1 MSRLTAYINKS
12 PETVV
17 IDGKEYQLN
26 GNHKICLLTMFAVWD
41 KELLPHE
48 KADIIMENMYN
59 EPYPEN
65 TDEAVRLA
73 LKYIMQNRT
82 DEEIERDSNNP
93 VVLDFEQ
100 DGQLIYDALFS
111 NGTDLDKSDT
121 TFWQLMSLLRELP
134 EDCMLRQIIRWRT
147 TPSSKLTKEDWKA
160 INKIGVDVVFINQD
174 KYKDRDVD
182 DETAR
187 KIAEYEKYLNGE

>member
-1 MSRLTAYINKS
+1 MSRLTRYQHSS
-12 PETVV
+12 PEAVL
-17 IDGKEYQLN
+17 IDGVEYILN
-26 GNHKICLLTMFAVWD
+26 GHFQNCLLTMLTVWD
-41 KELLPHE
+41 RELLSHE
-48 KADIIMENMYN
+48 KADNIMWNMYN

-82 DEEIERDSNNP
+82 DEEVEKDSNNP

-100 DGQLIYDALFS
+100 DGQLIYDALLS
-111 NGTDLDKSDT
+111 KGIDLDKSDM
-121 TFWQLMSLLRELP
+121 TFWQLMAHLRELP

-147 TPSSKLTKEDWKA
+147 TPSGKLTKEDWKA

-182 DETAR
+182 DETAQR
-187 KIAEYEKYLNGE
+187 IAEYEKYLNGE